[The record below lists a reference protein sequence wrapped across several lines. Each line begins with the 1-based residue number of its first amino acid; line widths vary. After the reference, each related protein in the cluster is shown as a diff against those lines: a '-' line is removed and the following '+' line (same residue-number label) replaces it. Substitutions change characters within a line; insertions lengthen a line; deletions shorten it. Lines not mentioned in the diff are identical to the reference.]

1 MHQFTPLSNVKKYPE
16 LNRKITDREYDEVVD
31 FAIDIGI
38 ENGFIQE
45 GETAE
50 EMRQDAEALLELFA
64 PRTPPSQ
71 TPRATATASGPR
83 QDAGRV
89 ESSDEAA
96 QRMFAARH

>member
-1 MHQFTPLSNVKKYPE
+1 MKPMRIKYISVSCTSLHRLSNVKKYPE

-50 EMRQDAEALLELFA
+50 ESFIPEFDNE
-64 PRTPPSQ
+64 
-71 TPRATATASGPR
+71 G
-83 QDAGRV
+83 V
-89 ESSDEAA
+89 
-96 QRMFAARH
+96 